1 MIDGD
6 GKVDTRIE
14 GAFSV
19 AELTA
24 AVDRISDSC

>member
-1 MIDGD
+1 VIDCD
-6 GKVDTRIE
+6 GIVDSRIE

-24 AVDRISDSC
+24 AVDRVADSC